1 MAVRKI
7 ETSIS
12 LDGEQQFKKA
22 LTAATREMRVMESE
36 LKAVSAAY
44 DVNGNSAQYFAA
56 KQQNLQGQIAQQREI
71 IRGLERAVEE
81 AGKAYGESSSQV
93 DGYAIRLNN
102 ARTRMA
108 RLEKELEATDRE
120 VEELGRD
127 SVRAGRQL
135 EEGIG
140 EGADNAENSLKSLI
154 STMQQDI
161 SSIRTSSAVSA
172 VTGLWDLATG
182 AYGAMEGF
190 VSGTA
195 EYRRQ
200 MSFLEQAATTQNFD
214 FEFIKQQLTE
224 VQGITADA
232 SSAMEGLRSLM
243 ATNVNERQLEEA
255 VNNMLGATIQYPDI
269 SFESL
274 ASDLQET
281 IATGEATGQFAE
293 LLGRM
298 GYNVEEFNEALANSE
313 TLVGDVDVAL
323 SHMAAGG
330 LSKVYE
336 EYRKNNEEIV
346 NYNENSAKLENEL
359 ARLGKKLSTYLI
371 TPAKAQLAEVLDWA
385 NDTVEIWEAGT
396 GLKNKIEEEHKQ
408 AIEAGKMTS
417 EESLETLKAVDQYV
431 NGLKLLE
438 LGDPLAK
445 GAGKVK
451 EVVDEF
457 GQAITNGMKSLEEF
471 LLTPF
476 TNEEQA
482 AKNATEEA
490 QAQFAKEA
498 EDFEAA
504 VRGWQEYNDLT
515 PQLLTENAAK
525 VVETITQLFKDRE
538 LKKEEAATETEAPQL
553 TITSPTGEELMPI
566 GTADS
571 WKEILAGITADTE
584 AAVPEIEA
592 AAKTAGEALS
602 TGLNEGAQGAE
613 EANPFPTQIIIDTQ
627 NAIPALGIAG
637 SDAGDAI
644 TKGFE
649 ESVRETED
657 AAEEAGDSAGA
668 AFEGA
673 AGSYEAVAY
682 QIGVMYGSNF
692 AAGIS
697 SQEGYVAA
705 AANRLAAAAS
715 AAFGGAKGVTYG
727 NMGNA
732 SSGNINAVL
741 NIDGRT
747 FAKVAAPY
755 FSQAMIIQD

>member
-140 EGADNAENSLKSLI
+140 EGADNAESSLKSLI

-200 MSFLEQAATTQNFD
+200 LSFLAQNAETKGFD
-214 FEFIKQQLTE
+214 FDAIKKQLIEVQALTGDSSSAVEGLSNLLAADVDERQLTE
-224 VQGITADA
+224 
-232 SSAMEGLRSLM
+232 
-243 ATNVNERQLEEA
+243 A
-255 VNNMLGATIQYPDI
+255 VELLAGAVI
-269 SFESL
+269 SFPETLKFESL
-274 ASDLQET
+274 ADGLQET
-281 IATGEATGQFAE
+281 IATGSATGAFAE
-293 LLGRM
+293 ALERLGVD
-298 GYNVEEFNEALANSE
+298 VEEFNKALEESDTTAGDLDIALAYLAANGMADVYKKWLETNGAMSE
-313 TLVGDVDVAL
+313 AQKTQAELEMEL
-323 SHMAAGG
+323 SLFAGT
-330 LSKVYE
+330 VE
-336 EYRKNNEEIV
+336 EYISTPIKQVAVDAMRYINEVIAAAKESGLEGASEKVVDDMAQVATQQMEAQGRPQEEIDAANALLHGQAGNEEM
-346 NYNENSAKLENEL
+346 
-359 ARLGKKLSTYLI
+359 
-371 TPAKAQLAEVLDWA
+371 
-385 NDTVEIWEAGT
+385 
-396 GLKNKIEEEHKQ
+396 
-408 AIEAGKMTS
+408 AI
-417 EESLETLKAVDQYV
+417 LLKARS
-431 NGLKLLE
+431 
-438 LGDPLAK
+438 
-445 GAGKVK
+445 
-451 EVVDEF
+451 DEF
-457 GQAITNGMKSLEEF
+457 GQALTNGMKSLEQL

-476 TNEEQA
+476 ANEEQA
-482 AKNATEEA
+482 DKNATEEA
-490 QAQFAKEA
+490 KAQFAKEA

-525 VVETITQLFKDRE
+525 VVEIITQLFKDRE
-538 LKKEEAATETEAPQL
+538 QKKEEAPEAEVPEL
-553 TITSPTGEELMPI
+553 TITGPGGEELMPI
-566 GTADS
+566 GTSDN

-592 AAKTAGEALS
+592 AAQAAGEALS

-644 TKGFE
+644 THGFE

-673 AGSYEAVAY
+673 AGSYEAAAY
-682 QIGVMYGSNF
+682 RIGVQIGAGYASGIESQYGRAFS
-692 AAGIS
+692 
-697 SQEGYVAA
+697 AA
-705 AANRLAAAAS
+705 ARLAAGAS
-715 AAFGGAKGVTYG
+715 AGLGGAQAGFYGGTYG
-727 NMGNA
+727 PQPA
-732 SSGNINAVL
+732 GNINAVL

-747 FAKVAAPY
+747 FAKVTAPY
-755 FSQAMIIQD
+755 LSGAMSIDV